1 MSFKVA
7 VASSDGKYVN
17 QHFGKARSFLIFE
30 VKDDGKYEFLELR
43 KTAPRCG
50 GSVDLKE
57 KTLDMLSDCD
67 ILLVSQIGPGA
78 ATRLT
83 ARGVEPLIM
92 PMFIEDALKELWDI
106 RKDK

>member
-17 QHFGKARSFLIFE
+17 QHFGKAQNFLIFE
-30 VKDDGKYEFLELR
+30 VKDDGEYEFLELR

-50 GSVDLKE
+50 GSADLKE
-57 KTLDMLSDCD
+57 KTLDMLSDCET
-67 ILLVSQIGPGA
+67 LLVSQIGPGA
-78 ATRLT
+78 ANRLI
-83 ARGVEPLIM
+83 ARGTEPLIM
-92 PMFIEDALKELWDI
+92 PMFIEDALKELWAL